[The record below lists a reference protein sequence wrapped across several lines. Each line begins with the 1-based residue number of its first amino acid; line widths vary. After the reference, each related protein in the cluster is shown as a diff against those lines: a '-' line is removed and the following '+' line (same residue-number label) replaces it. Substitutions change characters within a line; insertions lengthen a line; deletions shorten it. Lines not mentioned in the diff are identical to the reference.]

1 MLSIDRLRFAGRN
14 AKSPEETGD
23 TTLTR
28 ICKLI
33 VIWVGA
39 MIIAS
44 PEIFVHGVK
53 TETVSIPKHVF
64 QVMMERDPAM
74 LGEAQPI
81 YHKLRD
87 VQSNKNS
94 VKMLMDKVEPTFFT
108 NMQYGLPNTSTS
120 AVYYTYE
127 KCVAGKSLWS
137 EPPNF
142 LAVFINVYYAIRPWW
157 IFGFYF
163 CLPVFFSLI
172 SALVVALKLSRAH
185 DKCLKDYGSYPSE
198 GAVGTLTSH
207 KGSLNRSNSITS
219 NQTLSSEAQQLM
231 LADGRPQMLPYHNG
245 SLRNGNH
252 YRSASPANS
261 YPGGV
266 MTPMIVRACN
276 ASISPSE
283 PYHGYAQSPIAS
295 PSMTSHLYETNGTNP
310 RKTSSLPPHGRGS
323 RGRSRMQKLIL
334 FNIARDRSLNTL
346 LVALLLAF
354 TLTWLPQNIFQI
366 LFEKTDIQG
375 TLDPTYVNLINDICT
390 YLSTFGF
397 AVNPIVIYL
406 SYKPYRLFLDRVC
419 CQCRCC

>member
-1 MLSIDRLRFAGRN
+1 
-14 AKSPEETGD
+14 
-23 TTLTR
+23 
-28 ICKLI
+28 
-33 VIWVGA
+33 

-53 TETVSIPKHVF
+53 TESVQIPKKIFEAMV
-64 QVMMERDPAM
+64 ERDSDFLSEIP
-74 LGEAQPI
+74 PS
-81 YHKLRD
+81 YHRVGD
-87 VQSNKNS
+87 VESNIIF
-94 VKMLMDKVEPTFFT
+94 VKAFLDRLDATFYTGKQYALSNFT
-108 NMQYGLPNTSTS
+108 NS
-120 AVYYTYE
+120 AVTYTYE
-127 KCVAGKSLWS
+127 TCVAGKSLWP
-137 EPPNF
+137 EPPRF
-142 LAVFINVYYAIRPWW
+142 LSVFINVYYDIRLWW
-157 IFGFYF
+157 IFGVYF

-185 DKCLKDYGSYPSE
+185 DKCLKDYGSYPID
-198 GAVGTLTSH
+198 AAIGTLTSH

-231 LADGRPQMLPYHNG
+231 LADGRPQILPYHNG
-245 SLRNGNH
+245 SLRNGNN

-276 ASISPSE
+276 TSISPSE
-283 PYHGYAQSPIAS
+283 PHHGYAQSPIAS
-295 PSMTSHLYETNGTNP
+295 PSMTSHLYEANGTNP
-310 RKTSSLPPHGRGS
+310 RKSSSLPPHGRGS

-354 TLTWLPQNIFQI
+354 SLTWLPQHIFQI
-366 LFEKTDIQG
+366 LFAKTHIQG
-375 TLDPTYVNLINDICT
+375 TLDPAYVNLINDICT

-397 AVNPIVIYL
+397 AVNPIVIFL